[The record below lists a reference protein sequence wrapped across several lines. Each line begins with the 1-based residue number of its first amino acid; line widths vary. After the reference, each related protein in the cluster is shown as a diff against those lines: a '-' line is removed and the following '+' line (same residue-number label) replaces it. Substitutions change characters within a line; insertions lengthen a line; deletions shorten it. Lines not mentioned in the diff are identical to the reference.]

1 MSSRVVLP
9 VLIVAVGSLA
19 ALNQIRTSG
28 QPPLRW
34 LALAGVALALALVF
48 RQLDVAG
55 RFSSPDSWLQG
66 HALWHI
72 LTSASLGGMYLYH
85 RLEYRQ
91 PGLSGL
97 LDLSVIFCV
106 RRFLQVHDGRFRP
119 LHAPP
124 GRPPRNQL
132 QLQPEFL
139 PIPFR
144 RILHIPRRLQSLRVL

>member
-91 PGLSGL
+91 PGLHPPKCCPSGKVAEMKYTENPV
-97 LDLSVIFCV
+97 LSC
-106 RRFLQVHDGRFRP
+106 P
-119 LHAPP
+119 
-124 GRPPRNQL
+124 
-132 QLQPEFL
+132 
-139 PIPFR
+139 
-144 RILHIPRRLQSLRVL
+144 